1 MGLRDNR
8 LEQQKVVKVASH
20 RVAASVRENKDEEKE
35 RSQKAPNMPH
45 QQKKKKNPP
54 IVSL

>member
-45 QQKKKKNPP
+45 QQQKKNPP